1 MNEEFEAE
9 LIEKFAKK
17 IYELCPYSEEEH
29 PSYETRIIPWEE
41 VYITKDNYRNIVKEM
56 LNEISLELS
65 KTLPEAEQEIYNAN
79 LNKW

>member
-9 LIEKFAKK
+9 FIEKYAKK
-17 IYELCPYSEEEH
+17 IYELYPYSEEEH

-41 VYITKDNYRNIVKEM
+41 VYISKDKYRVLVKEIIND
-56 LNEISLELS
+56 LNYEFAKS
-65 KTLPEAEQEIYNAN
+65 LPEEQKQIWKDN